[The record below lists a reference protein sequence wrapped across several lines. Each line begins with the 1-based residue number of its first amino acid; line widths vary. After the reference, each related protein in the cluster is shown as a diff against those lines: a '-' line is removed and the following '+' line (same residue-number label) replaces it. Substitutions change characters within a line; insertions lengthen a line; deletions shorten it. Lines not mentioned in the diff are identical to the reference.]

1 MTPASATLQLIRQ
14 SDGLKVEPTLT
25 LPPVP
30 LLLNGLAPEGVLERL
45 GLIYRQCGEAQRWA
59 ALSLIEPQRGLCP
72 DAATEAA
79 RDQALALE
87 WATEHSWQLWRIA
100 HELLPPS
107 PSRLALLTRWRQT
120 LAQHRAALPSR
131 RYQPGAA
138 VAPVALS
145 PLDDWRGEWEREVM
159 APIQTA
165 VAERGWDTRFYTPAD
180 LIQRWES
187 GPARRLGMQAPTLAD
202 RLEALWIELWQ
213 AVDALG
219 QPGALTAVLK
229 PQAGERPAARGTL
242 RHLCR
247 WQEERA
253 YEYQIR
259 IPTEGTLAAIAASL
273 PQLPPP
279 PPSEWS
285 QWRQGVAI
293 WVLAHA
299 PCLEVQILETGT
311 EIPSGEHHHA

>member
-14 SDGLKVEPTLT
+14 PGELKVEPSLA

-30 LLLNGLAPEGVLERL
+30 LLLNGLAPDGVLDRL

-59 ALSLIEPQRGLCP
+59 ALSLIEQHQGLYA
-72 DAATEAA
+72 DTATQAA

-100 HELLPPS
+100 HELLPAS
-107 PSRLALLTRWRQT
+107 PSRLTLLTRWRRT
-120 LAQHRAALPSR
+120 LAQQRAALSPR
-131 RYQPGAA
+131 RYQPGASI
-138 VAPVALS
+138 APVALS
-145 PLDDWRGEWEREVM
+145 PLHDWRSEWESEVM

-165 VAERGWDTRFYTPAD
+165 VAERGWATRFHTPED
-180 LIQRWES
+180 RLQRWES

-219 QPGALTAVLK
+219 QPGALTAALRL
-229 PQAGERPAARGTL
+229 QAGERPAARGTL
-242 RHLCR
+242 RHWCR

-253 YEYQIR
+253 DDYRIQ
-259 IPTEGTLAAIAASL
+259 IPTEGTLASIAASL
-273 PQLPPP
+273 PQLALPA
-279 PPSEWS
+279 PSEWS

-299 PCLEVQILETGT
+299 PCLEVQIQEAES
-311 EIPSGEHHHA
+311 EITSGEHHHA